1 MSEKFSAS
9 PEKQHA
15 SPEIAPPA
23 PERPRETPEKIEHE
37 RQPDEL
43 AAIQKSIEQHAR
55 PAAELE
61 PAERQPAPASQLFV
75 NQQLK
80 KQSLDRSLTR
90 VRKQLSTPEKLL
102 SRVTHQPVIDK
113 LSDLGGQTVAR
124 PSGLL
129 GGGLLALLGGAF
141 ILYLAKHYGF
151 EYNFLAF
158 SALFLA
164 GYLLGL
170 LAELAVKLARAR
182 R

>member
-23 PERPRETPEKIEHE
+23 PERPRETPEKIEHAE

-55 PAAELE
+55 SAAELE
-61 PAERQPAPASQLFV
+61 PAERQPAPTNQLFV
-75 NQQLK
+75 NQELK
-80 KQSLDRSLTR
+80 KQSLDRTLTR

-158 SALFLA
+158 SALFLT

-170 LAELAVKLARAR
+170 LVELALKLLRK
-182 R
+182 